1 MIKAGIIGGTGYTG
15 VELLRLLHN
24 HAQVEVI
31 AISSRSE
38 AGQLVGEFFPSL
50 AGQTDLAFTAPDDA
64 VLDKCDVIF
73 FATPH
78 GVAME
83 TAGTFINKGI
93 KVIDLGPDFRLR
105 DKNEYAQWYGLENFH
120 DDLLASSVYG
130 LSEINREQIKE
141 AQLIGNPG
149 CFPTTVLLALKPL
162 IEKNLIDLSNI
173 IVDSK
178 TGVSGAGRGANQ
190 AMLLCETSESV
201 KAYGVSGHRHYPE
214 IKQELSLL
222 ADGKPIGL
230 TFIPHLVP
238 MIRGMESTI
247 YVDLLDADVDVQST
261 LETAYKDE
269 HFVTVL
275 GAGVVPETRNVKSSN
290 FCQIAAQKTVGGKLV
305 VTSVIDNLIKGAAGQ
320 AIQNMNIMFD
330 IDERLG
336 LEQIGLLP

>member
-50 AGQTDLAFTAPDDA
+50 AGQTDLTFTTPDDA
-64 VLDKCDVIF
+64 VLDECDVIF

-105 DKNEYAQWYGLENFH
+105 DKDEYAQWYGLENFQ

-190 AMLLCETSESV
+190 AMLLCEASESV
-201 KAYGVSGHRHYPE
+201 KAYGVNGHRHYPE

-222 ADGKPIGL
+222 AGGKSIGL

-247 YVDLLDADVDVQST
+247 YVDLLDTDVDVQLV
-261 LETAYKDE
+261 LEEAYKDE

-330 IDERLG
+330 IDEGLG